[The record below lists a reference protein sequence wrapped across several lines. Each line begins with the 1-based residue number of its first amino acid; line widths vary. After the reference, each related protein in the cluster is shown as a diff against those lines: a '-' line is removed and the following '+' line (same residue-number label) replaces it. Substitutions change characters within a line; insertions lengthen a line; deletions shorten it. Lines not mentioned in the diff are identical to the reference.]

1 MGRGRAWTVA
11 ETRQLKRLVRQAGE
25 PPEDGKVA
33 YWEKIAAKLDP
44 VDENPPRT
52 GSAAENQATREKL
65 REAIDRGRRGPA

>member
-1 MGRGRAWTVA
+1 MGRGPTWSVG
-11 ETRQLKRLVRQAGE
+11 ETRQLKRLMRLAGE

-52 GSAAENQATREKL
+52 GRARSRPRARGCGARPAA
-65 REAIDRGRRGPA
+65 GR